1 MEVAAEM
8 VKELDIT
15 DWDPLQIADMID
27 TEISDLIPEWK
38 KSPSLQNYEQQHSFN
53 YVEDDDNDDD
63 DENTPH
69 PFYYNSSHSS
79 SQLSLPGL
87 LPSYKS
93 TFHQGKLDHDWLQG
107 LCALLL
113 IPCLSFTHD
122 QLLQWN
128 ATKKSLFSHYFS
140 ENLFSTMHFFS

>member
-38 KSPSLQNYEQQHSFN
+38 NSRSLQNYEQQHSFN
-53 YVEDDDNDDD
+53 YVENDDNDDD

-107 LCALLL
+107 LCAL
-113 IPCLSFTHD
+113 
-122 QLLQWN
+122 
-128 ATKKSLFSHYFS
+128 
-140 ENLFSTMHFFS
+140 FFPV